1 MFEDEI
7 PRGENP
13 QEDDFMNDPLLAPNT
28 DYLRELTVLPE
39 NFPERLKTVFWAYY
53 GKDVMLGCLKSGDI
67 RNIRNQ
73 TSLIIAINHIAH
85 PDYEYTSEQFTDS
98 TNLKH
103 WVNHLCL
110 RGVDGF
116 ERVMETNQTRMNINR
131 NRDGPSL
138 VSPRRR
144 GFLGRLM
151 GGKQ

>member
-7 PRGENP
+7 PRSEYPDEFN
-13 QEDDFMNDPLLAPNT
+13 NDPILAPNT
-28 DYLRELTVLPE
+28 DYLRELTTLPE
-39 NFPERLKTVFWAYY
+39 HFPERLKTTFWAYH
-53 GKDVMLGCLKSGDI
+53 GKNIMLGCLKRTDI

-73 TSLIIAINHIAH
+73 TSLIIAINHISK
-85 PDYEYTSEQFTDS
+85 PDYEYTTEEFTDS

-103 WVNHLCL
+103 WVSHNCL

-131 NRDGPSL
+131 NRPDPSL

-144 GFLGRLM
+144 GFLGRLT
-151 GGKQ
+151 GNR